1 MNTTDPGKKPTFQT
15 DGPGHARPCLSPQ
28 LLTAIN
34 MLNMG
39 ILVVDREARI
49 TFANCT
55 AKDLL
60 QFQKG
65 PRFHAQPSADAPES
79 VGALDRRLRQAISG
93 GERAASGYLELP
105 AAGDKRLI
113 VLVVPCHG
121 EGADAQEKSGSIL
134 FVSDLTAEHDAD
146 LSLIAGLYE
155 LTPAE
160 MRLLEA
166 LVRGER
172 VGEYAKRAGITLNT
186 AKSHLK
192 RLFTKTQTSRQSDL
206 VLRVHANP
214 VFHLVSTKPK
224 RCREDKQRSQ
234 EREL

>member
-1 MNTTDPGKKPTFQT
+1 MHTCNSTKMPPFQAREPEH
-15 DGPGHARPCLSPQ
+15 DRPCLSPQ
-28 LLTAIN
+28 VLTAIN

-60 QFQKG
+60 RFNKG
-65 PRFHAQPSADAPES
+65 TSVPAQLPADTLRS
-79 VGALDRRLRQAISG
+79 VGALDRRLRKAISG
-93 GERAASGYLELP
+93 GENSLGGYLALP
-105 AAGDKRLI
+105 TAGDKRLI
-113 VLVVPCHG
+113 VLVVPFHSD
-121 EGADAQEKSGSIL
+121 EADGGEKSGSIL
-134 FVSDLTAEHDAD
+134 FVSDLAAEHDAD

-160 MRLLEA
+160 TRLLEA

-172 VGEYAKRAGITLNT
+172 VGEYAKQTGITLNT

-192 RLFTKTQTSRQSDL
+192 RLFIKTQTSRQSDL

-214 VFHLVSTKPK
+214 VFHLVSTKSK
-224 RCREDKQRSQ
+224 RRREEKQN
-234 EREL
+234 

>member
-1 MNTTDPGKKPTFQT
+1 MNISNSTKMPPFQAAKT
-15 DGPGHARPCLSPQ
+15 EHDRPCLSPQ
-28 LLTAIN
+28 VLTAIN

-60 QFQKG
+60 QFNRG
-65 PRFHAQPSADAPES
+65 TSVPAEPPADTLQS

-93 GERAASGYLELP
+93 GEQAAGGYLALP

-113 VLVVPCHG
+113 VLVVPFHSDEPG
-121 EGADAQEKSGSIL
+121 DREKSGSIL
-134 FVSDLTAEHDAD
+134 FVSDLAAEHDAD
-146 LSLIAGLYE
+146 LSLIASLYE

-172 VGEYAKRAGITLNT
+172 VGEYAKQTGITLNT

-192 RLFTKTQTSRQSDL
+192 RLFIKTQTSRQSDL

-214 VFHLVSTKPK
+214 VFHLVSTKSQ
-224 RCREDKQRSQ
+224 RRREEKQN
-234 EREL
+234 

>member
-1 MNTTDPGKKPTFQT
+1 MNIPDSTKKPSFQT
-15 DGPGHARPCLSPQ
+15 GEPEQDHPCLSSQ
-28 LLTAIN
+28 VLTAIN

-60 QFQKG
+60 QFHKG
-65 PRFHAQPSADAPES
+65 AGVHAQPSTDTLQS

-93 GERAASGYLELP
+93 GEGPAGGYLALP

-113 VLVVPCHG
+113 VLVVPCRSD
-121 EGADAQEKSGSIL
+121 EADAPGESSSIL
-134 FVSDLTAEHDAD
+134 FVSDLGSDPDMD
-146 LSLIAGLYE
+146 LSPIARLYE

-160 MRLLEA
+160 TRLLEA

-172 VGEYAKRAGITLNT
+172 VGEYAKQTGITLNT

-192 RLFTKTQTSRQSDL
+192 RLFTKTQTSRQCEL

-214 VFHLVSTKPK
+214 VFHLVSAKSK
-224 RCREDKQRSQ
+224 RSHEEKERTR

>member
-1 MNTTDPGKKPTFQT
+1 MNINDSTKMPPFQAREPGQ
-15 DGPGHARPCLSPQ
+15 DRPCLSPQ
-28 LLTAIN
+28 VLTAIN

-55 AKDLL
+55 AKNLL
-60 QFQKG
+60 QFNKG
-65 PRFHAQPSADAPES
+65 PSVPAQPPADTLRS

-93 GERAASGYLELP
+93 GEHSSGYLAVP
-105 AAGDKRLI
+105 TAGDKRLI
-113 VLVVPCHG
+113 VLVVPFHSDEPG
-121 EGADAQEKSGSIL
+121 DREKSGSIL
-134 FVSDLTAEHDAD
+134 FVSDLAAEHDAD
-146 LSLIAGLYE
+146 LSLIASLYE

-172 VGEYAKRAGITLNT
+172 VGEYAKQTGITLNT

-192 RLFTKTQTSRQSDL
+192 RLFIKTQTSRQSDL

-214 VFHLVSTKPK
+214 VFHLVSTKSK
-224 RCREDKQRSQ
+224 RRREEKQN
-234 EREL
+234 

>member
-1 MNTTDPGKKPTFQT
+1 MNINDSTKMPPFQASEPEH
-15 DGPGHARPCLSPQ
+15 DRRCLSSQ
-28 LLTAIN
+28 VLTAIN

-60 QFQKG
+60 QFHKG
-65 PRFHAQPSADAPES
+65 ASVHAQPPADTLQS
-79 VGALDRRLRQAISG
+79 GALNRRLRQAISG
-93 GERAASGYLELP
+93 GEHPAGGYLALP
-105 AAGDKRLI
+105 TAGDKRLI
-113 VLVVPCHG
+113 VLVVPCRNDEAGARG
-121 EGADAQEKSGSIL
+121 EASSIL
-134 FVSDLTAEHDAD
+134 FVSDLAAEHDVD
-146 LSLIAGLYE
+146 LSPIASLYE

-160 MRLLEA
+160 TRLLEG

-172 VGEYAKRAGITLNT
+172 VGEYAKQAGITLNT

-224 RCREDKQRSQ
+224 RCREEKDRAHQR
-234 EREL
+234 ER